1 MNTVY
6 VTKCCLHCMSQMEH
20 MNKLDEQSADF
31 LMLKP
36 VATGSNHW
44 ALNG

>member
-1 MNTVY
+1 
-6 VTKCCLHCMSQMEH
+6 MEH
-20 MNKLDEQSADF
+20 INKLDEQSADF

-36 VATGSNHW
+36 DVTNSIHW

>member
-1 MNTVY
+1 MN
-6 VTKCCLHCMSQMEH
+6 QMEH
-20 MNKLDEQSADF
+20 INKLDEQSADF

-36 VATGSNHW
+36 DDTGSNHC